1 MLERAP
7 IGTGVLR
14 ADGGATAN
22 AFLMQLQADLIGS
35 PVEVAADADATA
47 LGAAA
52 LAGLA
57 IGTWRDTGRRRVAV
71 AARRTVRAGARCRRG
86 GRAPRGLAP
95 GARAGDAATV
105 TLVIAHRGASAEETE
120 NTLPAF
126 ERAIELGADYIELD
140 VQASS
145 DGALVVFHD
154 LLLDRLTPLR
164 GPLRARPLAA
174 LREHEI
180 PTLAEVL
187 ELTSGRV
194 GLMVEIKSP
203 WLYRRPRH
211 RRRAPSRL
219 LNGDAVVLSFSRRAI
234 LETRKLRPDLRTMQ
248 HVGVGVPIRRAAGA
262 WAAGFRDD
270 RVTTRGLARA
280 RALGLETAVYTV
292 NDEERMR
299 ELADLGVDGIVTDV
313 PDLALAALGR
323 RPSS

>member
-1 MLERAP
+1 M
-7 IGTGVLR
+7 
-14 ADGGATAN
+14 
-22 AFLMQLQADLIGS
+22 
-35 PVEVAADADATA
+35 
-47 LGAAA
+47 
-52 LAGLA
+52 
-57 IGTWRDTGRRRVAV
+57 
-71 AARRTVRAGARCRRG
+71 
-86 GRAPRGLAP
+86 
-95 GARAGDAATV
+95 

-187 ELTSGRV
+187 ELASGRV

-203 WLYRRPRH
+203 WLYRRH
-211 RRRAPSRL
+211 DIVAGTVGL
-219 LNGDAVVLSFSRRAI
+219 LNGDAVVLSFSRKAI

-313 PDLALAALGR
+313 PDRALAALGR